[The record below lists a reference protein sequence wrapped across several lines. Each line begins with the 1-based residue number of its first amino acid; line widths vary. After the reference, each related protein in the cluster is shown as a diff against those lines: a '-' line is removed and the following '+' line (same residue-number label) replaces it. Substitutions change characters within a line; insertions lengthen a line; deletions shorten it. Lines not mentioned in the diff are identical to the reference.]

1 MLLMI
6 NLSLVLETV
15 NQILYAAGAI
25 TAIALLMY
33 TTGFN
38 FKDRIVQTF
47 VLILLCVVL
56 IYTCET
62 VAAVSDRPEFI
73 QLWLQL
79 KWVGLM
85 MLPAVY
91 LHFSDALLTVS
102 GRPSRGRR
110 RMLVW
115 VTYLVTGIMAILI
128 FFGVSIGGLA
138 AEKAPMFYLERNQIT
153 FYFGIFYIVVMAMV
167 SYNLIRA
174 MARSIT
180 RTGLRRMIYLLA
192 GAAAIAFTS
201 IIFLYHGNT
210 WLAAHPHWFWS
221 LSILGSLITI
231 FFIIVMTYTVSF
243 FGLLWTDRQIKSR
256 LLRWLLRGPFTTT
269 IVLGLATVARRYGDL
284 QGNPYIFY
292 VPIVMVGSMLLLQ
305 YAISLFSPYIE
316 KSLFWGDD
324 REDLETIQSLQD
336 RMLTSRDLHQFLETT
351 AALISDRLPVSGGF
365 IALLEGD
372 SVSKVVSTGDQKAIG
387 NIKIDDQFI
396 KEVQPALSKEEKLIE
411 WQGIYLLPLEHK
423 SEEGSPHLVGL
434 GGFVKN
440 DDWEIS
446 EDDLKAIIGLSER
459 ATLAI
464 KDHALQTQVI
474 ASLSALQI
482 EVDYLQD
489 LRAASGFNMDNLQ
502 NIEQPE
508 LPDGMAAW
516 VKDALTHYWGG
527 PKLTNN
533 PLMQLKVVEEVSENK
548 DGNRTNALRS
558 VLTEAIEMIKPGGER
573 KFTSE
578 WLLYNILELK
588 FLQGKKVREVARKLA
603 VSEAD
608 LYRKQKIAIENV
620 AQKIVDMEA
629 SVNGHHSPDT
639 EANSQSDT
647 NEIIEN

>member
-6 NLSLVLETV
+6 NLSLVLETL
-15 NQILYAAGAI
+15 NQILYAAVAI

-38 FKDRIVQTF
+38 FRDRIVQTF
-47 VLILLCVVL
+47 ALILICVVL
-56 IYTCET
+56 IYTGET
-62 VAAVSDRPEFI
+62 IAAVSNKAEYI

-79 KWVGLM
+79 KWIGLV

-110 RMLVW
+110 KSFVW
-115 VTYLVTGIMAILI
+115 LTYLITGIAALLI
-128 FFGVSIGGLA
+128 FFGITVGGLTS
-138 AEKAPMFYLERNQIT
+138 ENAPMFYLERNQLT
-153 FYFGIFYIVVMAMV
+153 FFFGIFYILVMAMV

-174 MARSIT
+174 MIRTAT
-180 RTGLRRMIYLLA
+180 KTGLRRMIYLLA
-192 GAAAIAFTS
+192 GAAAIAFSS
-201 IIFLYHGNT
+201 IIFLFHGNS
-210 WLAAHPHWFWS
+210 WFASHPHWFWFF
-221 LSILGSLITI
+221 SILASSVTI
-231 FFIIVMTYTVSF
+231 FFMIVMTYTVSF
-243 FGLLWTDRQIKSR
+243 FGVLWTDRQIKSR
-256 LLRWLLRGPFTTT
+256 LFRWLLRGPFTAA
-269 IVLGLATVARRYGDL
+269 IVLGLTTVARRYGEL
-284 QGNPYIFY
+284 QGDSYIYY
-292 VPIVMVGSMLLLQ
+292 VPMVMVGGTLLLQ

-316 KSLFWGDD
+316 KSFFWGDD
-324 REDLETIQSLQD
+324 RQDLETIQSLQD
-336 RMLTSRDLHQFLETT
+336 RMLTNRDLHQFLETT

-372 SVSKVVSTGDQKAIG
+372 KVTKSVSTGDQKAIE
-387 NIKIDDQFI
+387 NYLTDDKFI
-396 KEVQPALSKEEKLIE
+396 KQAQESLVDQDGLIE
-411 WQGIYLLPLEHK
+411 WQGLFLVPLEYDFDDGT
-423 SEEGSPHLVGL
+423 SRLLGL

-440 DDWEIS
+440 DNWSVEENDRE
-446 EDDLKAIIGLSER
+446 AILQLADR

-464 KDHALQTQVI
+464 KDHAIQKKVI
-474 ASLSALQI
+474 ESLSALQT
-482 EVDYLQD
+482 EVDYLQNI
-489 LRAASGFNMDNLQ
+489 RAASSFNMEKFE

-508 LPDGMAAW
+508 MPDGMASW

-533 PLMQLKVVEEVSENK
+533 PLMQLKVVEEESEQQ

-558 VLTEAIEMIKPGGER
+558 VLTEAIEMIKPSGER

-608 LYRKQKIAIENV
+608 LYRKQKIAIESV
-620 AQKIVDMEA
+620 AQKIAVMEA
-629 SVNGHHSPDT
+629 SANGNGNHSTPPK
-639 EANSQSDT
+639 EPK
-647 NEIIEN
+647 E

>member
-6 NLSLVLETV
+6 NLSLVLETL
-15 NQILYAAGAI
+15 NQILYAAVAI

-38 FKDRIVQTF
+38 FRDRIVQTF
-47 VLILLCVVL
+47 ALILICVVL
-56 IYTCET
+56 IYTGET
-62 VAAVSDRPEFI
+62 IAAVSNKAEYI

-79 KWVGLM
+79 KWIGLV

-110 RMLVW
+110 KSFVW
-115 VTYLVTGIMAILI
+115 LTYLITGIAALLI
-128 FFGVSIGGLA
+128 FFGITVGGLTS
-138 AEKAPMFYLERNQIT
+138 ENAPMFYLERNQLT
-153 FYFGIFYIVVMAMV
+153 FFFGIFYILVMAMV

-174 MARSIT
+174 MIRTAT
-180 RTGLRRMIYLLA
+180 KTGLRRMIYLLA
-192 GAAAIAFTS
+192 GAAAIAFSS
-201 IIFLYHGNT
+201 IIFLFHGNS
-210 WLAAHPHWFWS
+210 WFASHPHWFWFF
-221 LSILGSLITI
+221 SILASSVTI
-231 FFIIVMTYTVSF
+231 FFMIVMTYTVSF
-243 FGLLWTDRQIKSR
+243 FGVLWTDRQIKSR
-256 LLRWLLRGPFTTT
+256 LFRWLLRGPFTAA
-269 IVLGLATVARRYGDL
+269 IVLGLTTVARRYGEL
-284 QGNPYIFY
+284 QGDSYIYY
-292 VPIVMVGSMLLLQ
+292 VPMVMVGGTLLLQ

-316 KSLFWGDD
+316 KSFFWGDD
-324 REDLETIQSLQD
+324 RQDLETIQSLQD
-336 RMLTSRDLHQFLETT
+336 RMLTNRDLHQFLETT

-372 SVSKVVSTGDQKAIG
+372 KVTKSVSTGDQKAIE
-387 NIKIDDQFI
+387 NYLTDDKFI
-396 KEVQPALSKEEKLIE
+396 KQAQESLVDQYGLIE
-411 WQGIYLLPLEHK
+411 WQGLFLVPLEYDFEDGT
-423 SEEGSPHLVGL
+423 SRLLGL

-440 DDWEIS
+440 DNWSVEENDR
-446 EDDLKAIIGLSER
+446 EDILQLADR

-464 KDHALQTQVI
+464 KDHAIQKQVI
-474 ASLSALQI
+474 ESLSALQT
-482 EVDYLQD
+482 EVDYLQNI
-489 LRAASGFNMDNLQ
+489 RAVSSFNMEKFE

-508 LPDGMAAW
+508 MPDGMASW

-533 PLMQLKVVEEVSENK
+533 PLMQLKVVEEESEQQ

-558 VLTEAIEMIKPGGER
+558 VLTEAIEMIKPSGER

-608 LYRKQKIAIENV
+608 LYRKQKIAIESV
-620 AQKIVDMEA
+620 AQKIAVMEA
-629 SVNGHHSPDT
+629 SANGNGNHSTPPK
-639 EANSQSDT
+639 EPK
-647 NEIIEN
+647 E

>member
-6 NLSLVLETV
+6 NLSLVLETL
-15 NQILYAAGAI
+15 NQILYAAVAI

-38 FKDRIVQTF
+38 FRDRIVQTF
-47 VLILLCVVL
+47 ALILICVVL
-56 IYTCET
+56 IYTGET
-62 VAAVSDRPEFI
+62 IAAVSNKAEYI

-79 KWVGLM
+79 KWIGLV

-110 RMLVW
+110 KSFVW
-115 VTYLVTGIMAILI
+115 LTYLITGIAALLI
-128 FFGVSIGGLA
+128 FFGITVGGLTS
-138 AEKAPMFYLERNQIT
+138 ENAPMFYLERNQLT
-153 FYFGIFYIVVMAMV
+153 FFFGIFYILVMAMV

-174 MARSIT
+174 MIRTAT
-180 RTGLRRMIYLLA
+180 KTGLRRMIYLLA
-192 GAAAIAFTS
+192 GAAAIAFSS
-201 IIFLYHGNT
+201 IIFLFHGNS
-210 WLAAHPHWFWS
+210 WFASHPHWFWFF
-221 LSILGSLITI
+221 SILASSVTI
-231 FFIIVMTYTVSF
+231 FFMIVMTYTVSF
-243 FGLLWTDRQIKSR
+243 FGVLWTDRQIKSR
-256 LLRWLLRGPFTTT
+256 LFRWLLRGPFTAA
-269 IVLGLATVARRYGDL
+269 IVLGLTTVAWRYGEL
-284 QGNPYIFY
+284 QGDSYIYY
-292 VPIVMVGSMLLLQ
+292 VPMVMVGGTLLLQ

-316 KSLFWGDD
+316 KSFFWGDD
-324 REDLETIQSLQD
+324 RQDLETIQSLQD
-336 RMLTSRDLHQFLETT
+336 RMLTNRDLHQFLETT

-372 SVSKVVSTGDQKAIG
+372 KVTKSVSTGDQKAIE
-387 NIKIDDQFI
+387 NYLTDNKFI
-396 KEVQPALSKEEKLIE
+396 KQAQESLVDQYGLIE
-411 WQGIYLLPLEHK
+411 WQGLFLVPLEYDFEDGT
-423 SEEGSPHLVGL
+423 SRLLGL

-440 DDWEIS
+440 DNWSVEENDR
-446 EDDLKAIIGLSER
+446 EDILHLADR

-464 KDHALQTQVI
+464 KDHAIQKQVI
-474 ASLSALQI
+474 ESLSALQT
-482 EVDYLQD
+482 EVDYLQNI
-489 LRAASGFNMDNLQ
+489 RAASSFNMEKLE

-508 LPDGMAAW
+508 MPDGMASW

-533 PLMQLKVVEEVSENK
+533 PLMQLKVVEEESEQQ

-558 VLTEAIEMIKPGGER
+558 VLTEAIEMIKPSGER

-608 LYRKQKIAIENV
+608 LYRKQKIAIESV
-620 AQKIVDMEA
+620 AQKIAVMEA
-629 SVNGHHSPDT
+629 SANGNGNHSTPPK
-639 EANSQSDT
+639 EPK
-647 NEIIEN
+647 E

>member
-6 NLSLVLETV
+6 NLSLVLETL
-15 NQILYAAGAI
+15 NQILYAAVAI

-38 FKDRIVQTF
+38 FRDRIVQTF
-47 VLILLCVVL
+47 ALILICVVL
-56 IYTCET
+56 IYTGET
-62 VAAVSDRPEFI
+62 IAAVSNKAEYI

-79 KWVGLM
+79 KWIGLV

-110 RMLVW
+110 KSFVW
-115 VTYLVTGIMAILI
+115 LTYLITGIAALLI
-128 FFGVSIGGLA
+128 FFGITVGGLTS
-138 AEKAPMFYLERNQIT
+138 ENAPMFYLERNQLT
-153 FYFGIFYIVVMAMV
+153 FFFGIFYILVMAMV

-174 MARSIT
+174 MIRTAT
-180 RTGLRRMIYLLA
+180 KTGLRRMIYLLA
-192 GAAAIAFTS
+192 GAAAIAFSS
-201 IIFLYHGNT
+201 IIFLFHGNS
-210 WLAAHPHWFWS
+210 WFASHPHWFWFF
-221 LSILGSLITI
+221 SILASSVTI
-231 FFIIVMTYTVSF
+231 FFMIVMTYTVSF
-243 FGLLWTDRQIKSR
+243 FGVLWTDRQIKSR
-256 LLRWLLRGPFTTT
+256 LFRWLLRGPFTAA
-269 IVLGLATVARRYGDL
+269 IVLGLTTVARRYGEL
-284 QGNPYIFY
+284 QGDSYIYY
-292 VPIVMVGSMLLLQ
+292 VPMVMVGGTLLLQ

-316 KSLFWGDD
+316 KSFFWGDD
-324 REDLETIQSLQD
+324 RQDLETIQSLQD
-336 RMLTSRDLHQFLETT
+336 RMLTNRDLHQFLETT

-372 SVSKVVSTGDQKAIG
+372 KVTKSVSTGDQKAIE
-387 NIKIDDQFI
+387 NYLTDDKFI
-396 KEVQPALSKEEKLIE
+396 KQAQESLVDQDGLIE
-411 WQGIYLLPLEHK
+411 WQGLFLVPLEYDFDDGT
-423 SEEGSPHLVGL
+423 SRLLGL

-440 DDWEIS
+440 DNWSVEENDRE
-446 EDDLKAIIGLSER
+446 AILQLADR

-464 KDHALQTQVI
+464 KDHAIQKQVI
-474 ASLSALQI
+474 ESLSALQT
-482 EVDYLQD
+482 EVDYLQNI
-489 LRAASGFNMDNLQ
+489 RAASSFNREKFE

-508 LPDGMAAW
+508 MPDGMASW

-533 PLMQLKVVEEVSENK
+533 PLMQLKVVEEESEQQ

-558 VLTEAIEMIKPGGER
+558 VLTEAIEMIKPSGER

-608 LYRKQKIAIENV
+608 LYRKQKIAIESV
-620 AQKIVDMEA
+620 AQKIAVMEA
-629 SVNGHHSPDT
+629 SANGNGNHSTPPK
-639 EANSQSDT
+639 EPK
-647 NEIIEN
+647 E